1 MNRFKEKLK
10 AIWCIITSREYL
22 ILYSNSSFKC
32 RIISNH
38 NSIEFLESSKRR
50 IDNKINVIKRIKH
63 ASEELCKVGFTSK
76 DVVKA
81 FGADKNIP
89 KDY

>member
-10 AIWCIITSREYL
+10 AIWHIIISREYL
-22 ILYSNSSFKC
+22 ILYSNNTFKC
-32 RIISNH
+32 RMISNH
-38 NSIEFLESSKRR
+38 TSVSFLECSKRR

-63 ASEELCKVGFTSK
+63 ASEELNKVGFTSK

-81 FGADKNIP
+81 FGADKNISQ
-89 KDY
+89 DY